1 MPTLVA
7 QAGKGDAAAVLEQA
21 VAADDSAALEE
32 RQRIVKAAVGPGG
45 DPEDLLRRIRAR
57 FDRRARARR
66 ACLLWVQGRCPCRW
80 RAVLKHAHAC
90 ALSRVPALSALGGL
104 AVCGLLHEH
113 CSHCSLSIRHI
124 KRNCGGLPWVRGNSV
139 GHAVSMREPVLE
151 QCTSCAPCACCARR
165 RKQADAGACC
175 CRVGMELPT
184 VEVRFENVQARHIL
198 VPATLCA
205 VL

>member
-1 MPTLVA
+1 
-7 QAGKGDAAAVLEQA
+7 
-21 VAADDSAALEE
+21 
-32 RQRIVKAAVGPGG
+32 
-45 DPEDLLRRIRAR
+45 
-57 FDRRARARR
+57 
-66 ACLLWVQGRCPCRW
+66 
-80 RAVLKHAHAC
+80 
-90 ALSRVPALSALGGL
+90 
-104 AVCGLLHEH
+104 
-113 CSHCSLSIRHI
+113 
-124 KRNCGGLPWVRGNSV
+124 VRGNSV

-205 VL
+205 VLLVSGAFHQLR